1 MERTEVNR
9 LLAIPIRAEAFATM
23 ERSLPDDVL
32 ENPYAHFEKV
42 RSTTGEIIKV
52 DKGDIGGVQFPFLK
66 LQSRPVYVA
75 VGFDTVRE
83 ITGRNNDFYQDYERG
98 MDVLMGHNQLA
109 GMNPP
114 LHKKYRTLV
123 MRAFELQS
131 LPQLSESFIEPVVDG
146 MIDHIIENG
155 SSEMMQDLACRLPVL
170 LIGHICGLP
179 TNLYGTFA
187 DHAGAIM
194 ASSYDWETA
203 LAASNSLRETFIPII
218 KEKREH
224 PGNDLIS
231 KLIRAE
237 VDGERLSE
245 EDIISTC
252 RALIPAGIETTVR
265 ALGNLC
271 VAILNH
277 PDQFAQV
284 KENPKLIGPF
294 IEELLRWN
302 GPAQM
307 VPKRALNDIEIAGT
321 KIPKD
326 ARIWCYIGHANRDPR
341 HWENP
346 DQFDINRDRQ
356 AHLAF
361 SFGAH
366 FCVGNQFAKRE
377 MDVVMKKILE
387 RMPDLQPDPRHAE
400 PKINGVIFR
409 SPDKIHARVSG

>member
-1 MERTEVNR
+1 MDRAEVNR
-9 LLAIPIRAEAFATM
+9 LLDIPIRAEAFATM
-23 ERSLPDDVL
+23 ERSLPEDVL

-42 RSTTGEIIKV
+42 RSNEGDLIKV
-52 DKGDIGGVQFPFLK
+52 HNGDIGGVQFPFLR
-66 LQSRPVYVA
+66 LRDRPVYVA
-75 VGFDTVRE
+75 VGFDTVRK
-83 ITGRNNDFYQDYERG
+83 ITGQNNDFYQDYERG
-98 MDVLMGHNQLA
+98 MDVLMGRNQLA

-114 LHKKYRTLV
+114 LHKKYRALV

-131 LPQLSESFIEPVVDG
+131 LPQLSEAFIEPVVDG
-146 MIDHIIENG
+146 MIDRVIERG
-155 SSEMMQDLACRLPVL
+155 SSELMQDIASRLPVL
-170 LIGHICGLP
+170 LIGHICALP
-179 TNLYGTFA
+179 TDLYGEFA

-194 ASSYDWETA
+194 ASSYDWEAA
-203 LAASNSLRETFIPII
+203 LAASNSLRETFISVIA
-218 KEKREH
+218 EKRRN
-224 PGNDLIS
+224 PSNDIIS

-237 VDGERLSE
+237 VDGEHLSD

-277 PDQFAQV
+277 PDQFGQV
-284 KENPKLIGPF
+284 KDNPKLAGQF

-307 VPKRALNDIEIAGT
+307 VPKRALNDVEIAGT
-321 KIPKD
+321 LIPKD
-326 ARIWCYIGHANRDPR
+326 ARVWCYIGHANRDPR

-346 DQFDINRDRQ
+346 DQFDINRKRQ

-377 MDVVMKKILE
+377 MDVVLKKIIA
-387 RMPDLQPDPRHAE
+387 RMPELKADPSHAA

-409 SPDKIHARVSG
+409 SSDEIHARVSG